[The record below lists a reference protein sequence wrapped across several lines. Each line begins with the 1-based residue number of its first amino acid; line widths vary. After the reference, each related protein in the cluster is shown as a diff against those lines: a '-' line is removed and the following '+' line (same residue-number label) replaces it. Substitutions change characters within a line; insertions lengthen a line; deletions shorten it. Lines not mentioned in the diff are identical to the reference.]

1 MEANKKNTA
10 SSIMEMLSNGNSNDE
25 VSDNKSLQIIE
36 QENQKRDEPVLL
48 FNQRSEEDK
57 KKDELERFKQQVK
70 DNILPIIL
78 SPIVGIIASIIY
90 HNKLVCYRIRENEL
104 RGVLKSL
111 KLRER
116 WKYTELRDL
125 NNEMAAWGT
134 VFFIVLIGLAY
145 GNNWLYNNV
154 FKTHNYR
161 NFNFKLWE
169 YFLQLYGGIILI
181 AIFPS
186 SLGVVIAFYIGI
198 VIFRIVGLYSK
209 KY

>member
-10 SSIMEMLSNGNSNDE
+10 SSIMDILSNSSSNNE
-25 VSDNKSLQIIE
+25 VSDNKSLQKIE
-36 QENQKRDEPVLL
+36 QENHKQDEPVLL

-57 KKDELERFKQQVK
+57 KKDELESFKKQVIN
-70 DNILPIIL
+70 NILPIIV
-78 SPIVGIIASIIY
+78 SPFVGIIVSIIY
-90 HNKLVCYRIRENEL
+90 HNKLVIYRSKLEDL
-104 RGVLKSL
+104 RNVRKSL
-111 KLRER
+111 NFREKMR
-116 WKYTELRDL
+116 YSGVADL
-125 NNEMAAWGT
+125 QNEMLAWGG
-134 VFFIVLIGLAY
+134 VFLIALFVLAY

-169 YFLQLYGGIILI
+169 YLLQVYGGIILI
-181 AIFPS
+181 NIFPS

>member
-36 QENQKRDEPVLL
+36 QENLKQDEPVLL

-57 KKDELERFKQQVK
+57 KQDELERFKQQVK
-70 DNILPIIL
+70 DNIIPIIL

-90 HNKLVCYRIRENEL
+90 HNKLVYYRIREHEL

-111 KLRER
+111 KFRER
-116 WKYTELRDL
+116 LKYTELRDL
-125 NNEMAAWGT
+125 NNEMTAWGV
-134 VFFIVLIGLAY
+134 VFLIVLFGLAF

-169 YFLQLYGGIILI
+169 YLLQLYGGIILI
-181 AIFPS
+181 EIFPS
-186 SLGVVIAFYIGI
+186 SLGVVIAFYLGI
-198 VIFRIVGLYSK
+198 IIFRIVGLYSK

>member
-36 QENQKRDEPVLL
+36 QENQKQDEPVLL

-57 KKDELERFKQQVK
+57 KKDELESFKKQVIN
-70 DNILPIIL
+70 NILPIIV
-78 SPIVGIIASIIY
+78 SPFVGIIVSIIY
-90 HNKLVCYRIRENEL
+90 HNKLVLYRSKLEDL
-104 RGVLKSL
+104 RNVRKSL
-111 KLRER
+111 NFREKMR
-116 WKYTELRDL
+116 YSGVADL
-125 NNEMAAWGT
+125 QNEMLAWRV
-134 VFFIVLIGLAY
+134 VFLIALFVLAY
-145 GNNWLYNNV
+145 GNNWLYNNL

-198 VIFRIVGLYSK
+198 IILRIVGLYSK